1 MPTKKA
7 TTETTETTEVIKKPK
22 KTLAKADRP
31 EGTEV
36 LKTETKATGKAA
48 QSQEY
53 KLPTGKYNYAN
64 GKRKTSIARVRLY
77 KGDGSIFV
85 NQKAVNKYFTLKT
98 HVEVIKSPL
107 KATSLADKFTITAVV
122 TGGGVASQADAVRHG
137 IARALITIDETL
149 RPTLKHLGFLTR
161 DPRVKE
167 RKKFGFRGARR
178 GRQFSKR

>member
-1 MPTKKA
+1 MPTKKV
-7 TTETTETTEVIKKPK
+7 TTETKEVAKKPK

-31 EGTEV
+31 LDAEV
-36 LKTETKATGKAA
+36 LKVEAKAPSKEA
-48 QSQEY
+48 QSQDY
-53 KLPTGKYNYAN
+53 KLPTGKYHYAN
-64 GKRKTSIARVRLY
+64 GKRKTSVARVRLY

-85 NQKAVNKYFTLKT
+85 NQKPANKYFTIKT
-98 HVEVIKSPL
+98 HVEVIKSVL
-107 KATSLADKFTITAVV
+107 KAVNLSDKFTITAVV

-137 IARALITIDETL
+137 IAKTLLTIDETL

-161 DPRVKE
+161 DPRAKE

>member
-1 MPTKKA
+1 MPTKKV
-7 TTETTETTEVIKKPK
+7 TTENKEVKETVKKPK
-22 KTLAKADRP
+22 KTLARADRP
-31 EGTEV
+31 TNTEV
-36 LKTETKATGKAA
+36 LPVETKISSKTA

-53 KLPTGKYNYAN
+53 KVPTGKYHYAN

-85 NQKAVNKYFTLKT
+85 NEKPVNKYFTIKT
-98 HVEVIKSPL
+98 HVEVIKSAL
-107 KATSLADKFTITAVV
+107 KAVNLADKFTITAVV
-122 TGGGVASQADAVRHG
+122 TGGGIASQADAVRHG
-137 IARALITIDETL
+137 IAKALLTFDETL

-161 DPRVKE
+161 DPRAKE

>member
-1 MPTKKA
+1 MPTKKV
-7 TTETTETTEVIKKPK
+7 TTENKEVKETVKKPK
-22 KTLAKADRP
+22 KTLARADRP
-31 EGTEV
+31 TNTEV
-36 LKTETKATGKAA
+36 LPVETKVSSKTA

-53 KLPTGKYNYAN
+53 KVPTGKYHYAN

-85 NQKAVNKYFTLKT
+85 NEKPANKYFTIKT
-98 HVEVIKSPL
+98 HIEVIKSPL
-107 KATSLADKFTITAVV
+107 KTVNLTDKFTITAVV
-122 TGGGVASQADAVRHG
+122 TGGGVASQADAIRHG
-137 IARALITIDETL
+137 IAKALITFDETL

-161 DPRVKE
+161 DPRTKE